1 MPNPNEE
8 VLLALE
14 TMIQNGVLDREKLTE
29 LGLLNEAQITSLNK
43 IIDTGEQNNE
53 LLNIIIELADKIS
66 KNKIESMKVE
76 IKGAELVTIK
86 GEKGEKGD
94 TGEKGDQGEK
104 GDKGDKGD
112 TGENG
117 LPGEKGD
124 RGEKGD
130 VGETGPQGIQGM
142 KGEKGDKGDKGEKG
156 DHGSPDTGEDIV
168 TKLKNLIKGKRLSY
182 DDLDDTPD
190 IPSLI
195 SRVKNEVKTWGN
207 GFLRELSDVSLG
219 NTDPTDGYVLKW
231 SATLKKWIAGPGGG
245 SGGGTWGSITGTITN
260 QTDLVSYIAGKLG
273 VSTDAYNA
281 LSDGSD
287 TKPYLR
293 ELIDPVGGNVLAE
306 IVDDFVYVTPLS
318 GASSASHAMSH
329 TGSNVVSI
337 TNTITSLTNHAGVVV
352 CTYNGSGDDLWSMT
366 RTVALG
372 NGEIHIACHMRRPN
386 DSGAANKSN
395 LRIGLRIGTGDGT
408 DGVFFKL
415 NEDTNSNRWQCITRA
430 SSVSTT
436 TNTSVTT
443 TKGTWFRVNIVINP
457 AGDEAKF
464 YINGTLVATH
474 TTNMP
479 AVGTALT
486 GIMNMELTVVSSII
500 TWAIDLFACITTF
513 TTPR

>member
-1 MPNPNEE
+1 MNNDEKKLDKFLDFAEDPK
-8 VLLALE
+8 LAVYDELIE
-14 TMIQNGVLDREKLTE
+14 IGENIDELSDIFENVDLSQLDY
-29 LGLLNEAQITSLNK
+29 I
-43 IIDTGEQNNE
+43 
-53 LLNIIIELADKIS
+53 
-66 KNKIESMKVE
+66 
-76 IKGAELVTIK
+76 
-86 GEKGEKGD
+86 
-94 TGEKGDQGEK
+94 QGEK

-112 TGENG
+112 
-117 LPGEKGD
+117 
-124 RGEKGD
+124 
-130 VGETGPQGIQGM
+130 
-142 KGEKGDKGDKGEKG
+142 KGEKGDTGEKG
-156 DHGSPDTGEDIV
+156 KDGIDGKDGINGTDGIDGIDGKDGKDGIDGKDGKDGSPDAPEDIV
-168 TKLKNLIKGKRLSY
+168 NKLESLSGVKRLKATAIQGIEDFVKLGKDGYPKNL
-182 DDLDDTPD
+182 PQ
-190 IPSLI
+190 PAASLTYKLNGAQTGRGNI
-195 SRVKNEVKTWGN
+195 LNVIGN
-207 GFLRELSDVSLG
+207 GITSS
-219 NTDPTDGYVLKW
+219 TDGDTTTYDLSGL
-231 SATLKKWIAGPGGG
+231 SADT
-245 SGGGTWGSITGTITN
+245 TWGSITGTITN
-260 QTDLVSYIAGKLG
+260 QADLVSYIDGKLG

-337 TNTITSLTNHAGVVV
+337 TNTITSLTNQAGVVV

-486 GIMNMELTVVSSII
+486 GIMNMELTVVSSTI